1 MEELIALL
9 SQFNDILKKQITNY
23 TEYLPIL
30 EEEEFAITNYDL
42 SALEKIVIVKDQ
54 HSRISQSLE
63 QRRVAIL
70 RKICYMIAF
79 DPRGQKLS
87 LNLFKITF
95 KKYLDNIKN
104 LVNEVTYK
112 KILEEEENILHTATE
127 FENLF
132 ETVYPRIYRNQ
143 IILKKLL
150 RNITLSI
157 NLFQSEADV
166 GMNYDNLGKAHSSA
180 NKNTVNSSMRIKA

>member
-1 MEELIALL
+1 MEELITLL
-9 SQFNDILKKQITNY
+9 SQFNDILKKQISNY
-23 TEYLPIL
+23 IEYIPIL
-30 EEEEFAITNYDL
+30 EEEELAITNCDL
-42 SALEKIVIVKDQ
+42 TALEKIVIVKDQ

-63 QRRVAIL
+63 QRRVSIL

-87 LNLFKITF
+87 LSLFKITF
-95 KKYLDNIKN
+95 KKYLDNIKT
-104 LVNEVTYK
+104 LVNEDTYK
-112 KILEEEENILHTATE
+112 KILEAEENILYTANE

-143 IILKKLL
+143 LILKKLL

-157 NLFQSEADV
+157 NLFQSEANI
-166 GMNYDNLGKAHSSA
+166 GMNYDNLGKAHSNA
-180 NKNTVNSSMRIKA
+180 NKGSVNSSMRIKA